1 MKLKS
6 DFLAYV
12 YLNENPDYRF
22 WFPIIGNVT
31 KSRLLDNRKMFSKQR
46 VNIRNPLITYFDP
59 NEVKKS
65 YSDVPETYEI
75 SEFRGKLVYVSKY
88 NITVEKGMVK
98 IVGFCVDSMLRRGP
112 LFKKIFNK
120 DDKELNE
127 FLILNYEMLSKY

>member
-6 DFLAYV
+6 DFLAYI

-22 WFPIIGNVT
+22 WFPRIGNVT
-31 KSRLLDNRKMFSKQR
+31 KSRLLDNRKMFSKQQL
-46 VNIRNPLITYFDP
+46 NIRNPLILYFDP

-65 YSDVPETYEI
+65 YSGVPETYEI
-75 SEFRGKLVYVSKY
+75 SEFRNKVVYVSKY
-88 NITVEKGMVK
+88 NITIEKGMVK